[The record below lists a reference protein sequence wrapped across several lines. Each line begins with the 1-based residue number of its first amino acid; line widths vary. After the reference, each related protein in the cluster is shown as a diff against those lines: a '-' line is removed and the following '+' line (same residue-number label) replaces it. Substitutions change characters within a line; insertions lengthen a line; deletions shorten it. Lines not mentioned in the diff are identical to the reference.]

1 MLSQNVS
8 PMLQTG
14 HSLCQG
20 KNCQASAKRHK
31 YLGVKGAC
39 LLYFTKPFLCFHS
52 LMSIVNSCTPA
63 EKQTV
68 MLPPLLLPIGC
79 FPITFCLFQKPFAS
93 PPATTSLPAP
103 AAAFLSCWPGR
114 FLHLGILVI
123 LFAPPFC
130 FGAALGERHCK
141 MQWDGG
147 EQPGVKVCQEL
158 RKEELCAP
166 ILLKKKMIL
175 RCKPLE

>member
-1 MLSQNVS
+1 MSSQKNHLNPDSQDMLSQNVS

-63 EKQTV
+63 EKQTI

-79 FPITFCLFQKPFAS
+79 FPITFCLFQKPFAF
-93 PPATTSLPAP
+93 PPLQLLYLLQQLLSFHADLGGFFIW
-103 AAAFLSCWPGR
+103 AFW
-114 FLHLGILVI
+114 
-123 LFAPPFC
+123 
-130 FGAALGERHCK
+130 
-141 MQWDGG
+141 
-147 EQPGVKVCQEL
+147 
-158 RKEELCAP
+158 
-166 ILLKKKMIL
+166 
-175 RCKPLE
+175 